1 MAFLQEY
8 AHQKIRFGAFT
19 THYYT
24 LLSSSNEELAP
35 TPENIRPEVR
45 IVHVLKYPGRRKYFD
60 ITPALITLQR
70 KVKEQI
76 K

>member
-1 MAFLQEY
+1 MSFLKEY
-8 AHQKIRFGAFT
+8 ARQKARFGAFT

-24 LLSSSNEELAP
+24 LLSPTREELAP
-35 TPENIRPEVR
+35 ISENIRPEVR

-60 ITPALITLQR
+60 ITFALITFQR
-70 KVKEQI
+70 KVKAKI